1 MSLCRRRRLP
11 FFHYLNVLLSV
22 LRTYIYI
29 YIHST
34 TAAAG
39 RCMRFS
45 FKTENIIYLKQHC
58 RYRADKRKSRI
69 YYYYMHRYRAYIL
82 NVYIVLSLVLHSQK
96 YFGGGH
102 LYKTNVFRFHFR
114 QPPSRILN
122 GVMVVIY
129 DLKIL

>member
-1 MSLCRRRRLP
+1 MSLCRRLP

-22 LRTYIYI
+22 LHTYI
-29 YIHST
+29 YIHSA
-34 TAAAG
+34 TAAG
-39 RCMRFS
+39 LCMRFS

-82 NVYIVLSLVLHSQK
+82 NVYIVLSLLLYSQK